1 MKQFPEKCQTMKI
14 DYLIV
19 GQGLAGTCLA
29 HQLFDRNQSFKII
42 QNDKLPSSSKVAGGM
57 INPLT
62 GKRLA
67 RTWKHEII
75 FDYLDEFYTYLEDKL
90 NTKLLY
96 KTQLFRPYKNE
107 NQKHQFE
114 KAIELKRLNELIDD
128 VSAESAKS
136 DIIEAPLG
144 GLMTHQCGRL
154 DMNSFLD
161 SSKAFFK
168 ESGYYLEGNF
178 ENNSIISNPNLINY
192 QSFEFRK
199 VIFCEGIHAQQNPLF
214 NWLPFNAV
222 KGETLDVSL
231 GKHKLEMI
239 VNQGTWIMP
248 MTDNTY
254 KMGSTYDWD
263 NLNFE
268 TSETGKN
275 EILDKSKYFL
285 KIDPKILG
293 QSAGIRPA
301 VVDRR
306 PIIGKH
312 PKYDQVYIFNGLGT
326 KGVSLAPYFSKE
338 LAEHLIEQK
347 EIDIESTIER
357 FYPLYS

>member
-1 MKQFPEKCQTMKI
+1 MKI

-29 HQLFDRNQSFKII
+29 HQLIAQNQSFKIL
-42 QNDKLPSSSKVAGGM
+42 QNDNLPSSSKVAGGM

-67 RTWKHEII
+67 RTWKNDII
-75 FDYLDEFYTYLEDKL
+75 FDYLNEFYEDLESKL
-90 NTKLLY
+90 NIKLLY
-96 KTQLFRPYKNE
+96 KIQLFRPYKNE

-114 KAIELKRLNELIDD
+114 KAITLKRLEAFVTD
-128 VSAESAKS
+128 VSKEEAK
-136 DIIEAPLG
+136 DEIIDAPLG
-144 GLMTHQCGRL
+144 GLLTHQCGRL
-154 DMNSFLD
+154 DMTAFLENSKTYFQNLD
-161 SSKAFFK
+161 L
-168 ESGYYLEGNF
+168 YLEGNF
-178 ENNSIISNPNLINY
+178 DPKTISNSSKPIHY
-192 QSFEFRK
+192 QIFEFKK

-231 GKHKLEMI
+231 GNHSIDKI

-248 MTDNTY
+248 LGDNKY

-263 NLNFE
+263 NLNYE
-268 TSETGKN
+268 ITEKGKN
-275 EILDKSKYFL
+275 EILDKSKSFL
-285 KIDPKILG
+285 KVNPEVLS

-301 VVDRR
+301 VTDRR

-312 PKYDQVYIFNGLGT
+312 PTYEQVYILNGLGT
-326 KGVSLAPYFSKE
+326 KGVSLAPYFSKQ
-338 LAEHLIEQK
+338 LVDYLIEEK